1 MEDLFSNHIDLFI
14 PTPTSVQQ
22 ANSGDEKF
30 IPNPRYR
37 DNDDV
42 LNMYRFVGN
51 LIGVSLRTRQQLGF
65 ELCPQIWKVIVSEEV
80 SEEDIE
86 MIDKSFSDMLQEIE
100 ESPDDLKDGFTS
112 VFDLAM
118 MITDTAGNDVEL
130 VPGGESIPVTWENR
144 LEFVRLARETRLE
157 EGMPAAERIAEGV
170 WEVIPK
176 KVLTLFT
183 WEQLERSVK
192 GAPEVGE

>member
-14 PTPTSVQQ
+14 PTPSSSQQTS
-22 ANSGDEKF
+22 SGEERF

-37 DNDDV
+37 DNSDI
-42 LNMYRFVGN
+42 LAMYRFVGN

-65 ELCPQIWKVIVSEEV
+65 ELSPQIWKMIVSEAT

-86 MIDKSFSDMLQEIE
+86 IIDKAFSDMIREVE
-100 ESPDDLKDGFTS
+100 ETTDDMRDVFSTI
-112 VFDLAM
+112 FDLAM
-118 MITDTAGNDVEL
+118 IITDTAGNDVEL

-144 LEFVRLARETRLE
+144 LEFVRLARDCRLE
-157 EGMPAAERIAEGV
+157 EGIPAAERIAEGV
-170 WEVIPK
+170 WEMVPK

-192 GAPEVGE
+192 GAPEVG